1 MKGCGVVL
9 SAFLP
14 GGPIG
19 PGEGDKDVGPWMCC
33 SGRKRRKWHNFG
45 SCISLTCFT

>member
-19 PGEGDKDVGPWMCC
+19 PGEGDKDVGQQMCC
-33 SGRKRRKWHNFG
+33 SSRKRRNWHNFD
-45 SCISLTCFT
+45 SCTSLT

>member
-19 PGEGDKDVGPWMCC
+19 PGEGDKN
-33 SGRKRRKWHNFG
+33 RKNVMFIL
-45 SCISLTCFT
+45 SVII